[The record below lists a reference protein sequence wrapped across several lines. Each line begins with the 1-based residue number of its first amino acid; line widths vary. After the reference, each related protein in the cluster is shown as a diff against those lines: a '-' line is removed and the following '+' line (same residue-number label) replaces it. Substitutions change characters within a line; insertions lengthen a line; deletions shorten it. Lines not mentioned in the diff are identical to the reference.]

1 MTKKPTLITKTLK
14 AKEHNYALSSSV
26 ETFIISLFTPSLV
39 VLAVTYIEY
48 WVNLYRPTNSVSKVI
63 EFTVTFFRELVKY
76 VSFSMK

>member
-14 AKEHNYALSSSV
+14 AKEYNYALSSSV

-63 EFTVTFFRELVKY
+63 EFTVTFFRERVKY